1 MVVSLRIEED
11 LRAVRFF
18 DALTSISTVT
28 CSFSRFDASRGV
40 SGMAVSSAGDSMLGQ
55 EDRQQQR
62 GVFNPLDRVRLPCG
76 QVEELTGFKV
86 LCLAE
91 GGEGHLSL
99 QAMHD
104 DFALGPV
111 LR

>member
-1 MVVSLRIEED
+1 
-11 LRAVRFF
+11 
-18 DALTSISTVT
+18 
-28 CSFSRFDASRGV
+28 
-40 SGMAVSSAGDSMLGQ
+40 MLGQ

-111 LR
+111 LRDFLACRDNKSDDLHLFGTNQGLRLGRGQR